1 VRTVLGLLVVLA
13 LACVPASA
21 VHASVKQRTPTAA
34 AKKKAC
40 PVKRKRES
48 KRARARR
55 RACVARRKRAAR
67 EPLVAGVDAPAGATP
82 APGPGTAPAPA
93 PGPAAAAPA
102 GGAPA
107 PAPVASTLGVDAF
120 DFGSF
125 VLRLTRP
132 AVPAGPLTIYYRNRD
147 VSEHNLWIDGPGL
160 GGPLLVSGAIGE
172 GATATKKLSVSA
184 GSWRLFCSLPGHEA
198 MSATLTVG

>member
-1 VRTVLGLLVVLA
+1 VRAVLGLLVVLA

-21 VHASVKQRTPTAA
+21 VRASVKQQTPTAA
-34 AKKKAC
+34 VKKKAC

-55 RACVARRKRAAR
+55 RACVARRRRAAR
-67 EPLVAGVDAPAGATP
+67 EPLVAGVDAPAVVTP
-82 APGPGTAPAPA
+82 APLPGTVPAPA
-93 PGPAAAAPA
+93 PGSVAAAPA

-132 AVPAGPLTIYYRNRD
+132 AVPAGTLTIYYRNRD

-160 GGPLLVSGAIGE
+160 GGPLLVSGAVGE
-172 GATATKKLSVSA
+172 SATATKKLAVSA